1 MRKTE
6 VWDLIEHTLLACVR
20 SKVHK
25 IRGDLQA
32 VCYNPHTRCLLFA
45 SEQISF
51 LNLKLRPYLH
61 ADVVVSHYEPVLG
74 LLFIKEFKQVISCT
88 ESGVVRLWDFL
99 TGRPVHE
106 FRAHNGQAVTSMAL
120 DTTERRL
127 ITGSRD
133 GTCCIWNVHNG
144 QLLKIFKKPR
154 DSLEITDVTFIVVN
168 NNCSILAVGWD
179 KHVNVFKDDR
189 ERIKQVCFPE
199 DQFVGDSQC
208 EGHQEDILCIHKSQS
223 DLIATGD
230 YGGTIIIW
238 NMASKK
244 IFACLKDT
252 TEKIQDSAESSNDRV
267 VSRVTFIDTRYGRH
281 DIANLV
287 ASGPYGQIHFWNI
300 YKNGV
305 LLAKFRPNKERVTT
319 VTQVKLDLTCHL
331 LFAADSLGFLF
342 IYEIENYALKHEFD
356 PPRCVRTWR
365 AHVDSVTGL
374 EYIDQ
379 TQVIISS
386 ALDWTIRLWNLQ
398 GNFIGTFGQ
407 TIPWNLYDPATYQH
421 PSVPLDILTDPKSLP
436 QNQQITDDKDKAS
449 APVPTIVINKQAV
462 IDDETIANN
471 VRDTLDKL
479 RHSQSGEFLGKRLRY
494 FREKPPVSIRRDGSS
509 HYQHLRFYPVDDNPP
524 APTTSNTVHFANT
537 VKS

>member
-1 MRKTE
+1 MQI

-32 VCYNPHTRCLLFA
+32 VCYNSHTRCLLFA
-45 SEQISF
+45 SEKISF

-61 ADVVVSHYEPVLG
+61 ADVVVSHYEPILG

-88 ESGVVRLWDFL
+88 ESGVIRLWDFL
-99 TGRPVHE
+99 TGRQVHE

-133 GTCCIWNVHNG
+133 GTCCVWNVHNG
-144 QLLKIFKKPR
+144 QLLKIFKKPN
-154 DSLEITDVTFIVVN
+154 DSLEVTDVAFIVVN
-168 NNCSILAVGWD
+168 NNCSILSVGWD
-179 KHVNVFKDDR
+179 KRVNVFKDDR
-189 ERIKQVCFPE
+189 ERIKQVCYPE
-199 DQFVGDSQC
+199 DQFMGDSQN
-208 EGHQEDILCIHKSQS
+208 EGHKEDILCIDKSQG

-230 YGGTIIIW
+230 YGGKIIIW
-238 NMASKK
+238 NMSSKK
-244 IFACLKDT
+244 IFACLKDPSV
-252 TEKIQDSAESSNDRV
+252 ENQYSEENANDRLI
-267 VSRVTFIDTRYGRH
+267 SRVIFIDGRFGRH

-305 LLAKFRPNKERVTT
+305 LMAKFRPNKERITT
-319 VTQVKLDLTCHL
+319 VTKLKLDVACCL

-342 IYEIENYALKHEFD
+342 IYEIENYALKQETE

-365 AHVDSVTGL
+365 GHIDSVTGL

-379 TQVIISS
+379 TQIIMST

-398 GNFIGTFGQ
+398 GHFIGTFGQ

-421 PSVPLDILTDPKSLP
+421 PSVPLDVLTDPKSLP
-436 QNQQITDDKDKAS
+436 QNQQIKDEKNDAS
-449 APVPTIVINKQAV
+449 APVPTIVINKQV
-462 IDDETIANN
+462 VLDDETIANN
-471 VRDTLDKL
+471 VHDTINKL
-479 RHSQSGEFLGKRLRY
+479 RHSQSAGGFVGKRLRY
-494 FREKPPVSIRRDGSS
+494 FRDKPAVSIRRDGSS
-509 HYQHLRFYPVDDNPP
+509 HYQHLRFYPIDDNPP
-524 APTTSNTVHFANT
+524 VQTTSSTVHFANT